1 MMDRTSASLI
11 FRGSE
16 LNRIAL
22 EPPNVS
28 TFLPVGLR
36 AVHPPTTED
45 TSPYA
50 LTRVPSGGQIAK
62 IPEGLTVTISPG
74 SPPNPTELNS
84 ERRMVPS
91 VDFDRKFQICTVLV
105 LSSTIARDRD

>member
-50 LTRVPSGGQIAK
+50 LTRVPSSDQIAK

-74 SPPNPTELNS
+74 SPPSPTELNS
-84 ERRMVPS
+84 WSRIVPS
-91 VDFDRKFQICTVLV
+91 GDCDRKFQI
-105 LSSTIARDRD
+105 STAM